1 MSVRF
6 AYVCERARARA
17 CVRSCARVSVCMR
30 EREAERE
37 RERQTDRRAE
47 RDRQTERETER
58 EETGRQSRLYQ
69 VGETQS
75 RQTCVFVCVCVQLIG
90 QRYAVMNSNSSL
102 ISYRHLYF
110 CNHFKVH
117 STQQNRSE
125 NKNHVNVYLYIYKTH
140 YDSLQSPPTTL
151 NTRHTTW
158 YLKHETNKK

>member
-1 MSVRF
+1 MLTEVSVVHLSYQAFFSGWGGLVEMSVLF

-37 RERQTDRRAE
+37 RDRQTDRRAE
-47 RDRQTERETER
+47 RDRQTDRETER

-90 QRYAVMNSNSSL
+90 QR
-102 ISYRHLYF
+102 
-110 CNHFKVH
+110 
-117 STQQNRSE
+117 
-125 NKNHVNVYLYIYKTH
+125 
-140 YDSLQSPPTTL
+140 
-151 NTRHTTW
+151 
-158 YLKHETNKK
+158 